1 MYIKNLKQKKIYK
14 EGFYKSFG
22 PVVVTEEYFDEK
34 DFKENFLKA
43 KTIVEVDKDFSVKLN
58 GKSYVVPKTNSKIY
72 KSKIITSSTPMG
84 LVKNIKIRDQF
95 DNLVETDYFIFEDYS
110 FNNEIKRSLI
120 TDFSEFEDDRGKRIE
135 KKYEKGK
142 VVYYKESIIKQNFDL
157 HDSGPFE
164 VEEKILK
171 EYVYEYKYHHQKPNL
186 VKSITIVDKC
196 KSNLKYTKEYMYN
209 ENDKIKEIVTSYA
222 RHINKHI
229 NSFSFELE
237 HIVFDY
243 SVDGSTL
250 LAKDIYEF
258 EDEYID
264 HPLELFEERNNLNYG
279 KTTMKYF
286 YSKDLN
292 QEVCINKKT
301 VKCDAYLYPK
311 DDKGRIIA
319 KMHYRNSK
327 LIESEEYTYFD

>member
-22 PVVVTEEYFDEK
+22 TNVVTEEYFDEK
-34 DFKENFLKA
+34 DFKENFLKT
-43 KTIVEVDKDFSVKLN
+43 KTIVEVDKDFSIKLN

-72 KSKIITSSTPMG
+72 KSKIIASRTPMG

-95 DNLVETDYFIFEDYS
+95 DNLVESDYFIFDEFD
-110 FNNEIKRSLI
+110 NEIKRSEI

-157 HDSGPFE
+157 HDSNPLE

-171 EYVYEYKYHHQKPNL
+171 EYVYEYNYYHHEPNL
-186 VKSITIVDKC
+186 IKSITIINKC
-196 KSNLKYTKEYMYN
+196 KSNLKYVKEYVYN
-209 ENDKIKEIVTSYA
+209 ENNKIKEIVTSYT
-222 RHINKHI
+222 RFINKNI
-229 NSFSFELE
+229 KSLRFELE

-243 SVDGSTL
+243 NVDGSTL
-250 LAKDIYEF
+250 LTKDIYEF

-264 HPLELFEERNNLNYG
+264 HPSELFEERNNLNYG

-286 YSKDLN
+286 YSKDFN
-292 QEVCINKKT
+292 QEVCVNKKT
-301 VKCDAYLYPK
+301 AKCDAYLYPK

-319 KMHYRNSK
+319 KIHYRNNK

>member
-22 PVVVTEEYFDEK
+22 PIVVTEEYFDEK
-34 DFKENFLKA
+34 DFKENFLKV
-43 KTIVEVDKDFSVKLN
+43 KTIVEVDKDFSIKLN

-72 KSKIITSSTPMG
+72 KSKIITSSTPIV
-84 LVKNIKIRDQF
+84 LVKNIKIYDQF
-95 DNLVETDYFIFEDYS
+95 DNLVETDYFIFDA
-110 FNNEIKRSLI
+110 NNEIISSSI

-142 VVYYKESIIKQNFDL
+142 VVYYKESIIKQNFYL
-157 HDSGPFE
+157 HDSSSLE

-171 EYVYEYKYHHQKPNL
+171 EYVYEYNYYQHKPNL
-186 VKSITIVDKC
+186 IKSITIIDNC
-196 KSNLKYTKEYMYN
+196 KSNLKYVKEYVYN
-209 ENDKIKEIVTSYA
+209 ENNKIKEIVTSYA
-222 RHINKHI
+222 RLINKNI
-229 NSFSFELE
+229 KSLRFELE

-243 SVDGSTL
+243 NVDGSTL

-286 YSKDLN
+286 YSKDFN
-292 QEVCINKKT
+292 QEVCINKKIA
-301 VKCDAYLYPK
+301 KCNVYLYPK

-319 KMHYRNSK
+319 KIHYKNGK